1 MNNLLKECDLLK
13 LLQQLNSLTPPLSM
27 HSIASAAAIEK
38 GTQLLISKMYTFV
51 NNVFFLKHPKQRK
64 RMSLDVCLFISTYNQ
79 RLYNAVHDP
88 ENGYLDVDTIIVHTP
103 QQIKTLLDCD

>member
-51 NNVFFLKHPKQRK
+51 NNEFYGIPPKLRN
-64 RMSLDVCLFISTYNQ
+64 RMKLEVCRMISSEYE